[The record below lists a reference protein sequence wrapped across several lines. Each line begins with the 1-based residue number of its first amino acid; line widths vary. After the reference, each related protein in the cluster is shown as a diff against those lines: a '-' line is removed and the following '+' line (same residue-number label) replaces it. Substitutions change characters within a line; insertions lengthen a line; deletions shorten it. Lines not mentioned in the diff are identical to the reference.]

1 MAARTERLTPAIP
14 GFLVAGAIGLILS
27 AALFALLGSV
37 NGEGLRRA
45 IADPYL
51 WHVLVFTFVQAALS
65 TLVSVVPAVFLARA
79 LARRASFPGRGLLI
93 RLLGLPMVVPAIVAV
108 FGIVAIWGQAGAIN
122 NVLAASGFK
131 PWTFLYG
138 LPGILIGHAFFNL
151 PLATRLLLPGWASV
165 PGETWRLA
173 AQLGMRSGAIFRLI
187 EWPLLRERLPG
198 VVTIVFL
205 LCMTS
210 FAVVLT
216 LGGGP
221 AATTIEVAIYQAL
234 RFDFDPS
241 RAAVLA
247 FLQLALSVLLIL
259 ASQRWTRAFDML
271 ATAHRPAERP
281 DRANR
286 MAQALDALV
295 IVMASVFVLLPLASV
310 SFAGLLPKALTI
322 WSETRLWA
330 AMLRSLVVALLAGL
344 SAVGAALA
352 LQYAIRELRRAG
364 RTGTI
369 GLLDLSAS
377 LVLGLSPLAFGAG
390 LFLLLVD
397 LVGAFRW
404 SLAPVVLLSAFLAL
418 PYAMRLLG
426 PALQQSASQHD
437 RLCASLGLR
446 GWNRWRLV
454 DWPALRPSI
463 GFALAL
469 SVALAVGDLASI
481 ALFGA
486 PDNETLPLLLYRL
499 IGSYRMDQAAGVALA
514 MIALV
519 ALIFMGIERYV
530 GGPKH
535 ARD

>member
-1 MAARTERLTPAIP
+1 MAARAERLTASAP
-14 GFLVAGAIGLILS
+14 GFLVAGAIGLVLTAS
-27 AALFALLGSV
+27 LLALLGAV
-37 NGEGLRRA
+37 TGEGLQRA
-45 IADPYL
+45 VTDPYL
-51 WHVLVFTFVQAALS
+51 WHVLAFTFVQAALS
-65 TLVSVVPAVFLARA
+65 TLVSVVPAILLARA
-79 LARRASFPGRGLLI
+79 LSRRTNFPGRALLI

-108 FGIVAIWGQAGAIN
+108 FGIVAIWGQAGVINRALAI
-122 NVLAASGFK
+122 LGLE

-173 AQLGMRSGAIFRLI
+173 SQLGMRSGAIFRLI
-187 EWPLLRERLPG
+187 EWPLLQERLPG

-210 FAVVLT
+210 FAIVLT

-241 RAAVLA
+241 RAALLA

-259 ASQRWTRAFDML
+259 VSQRWTRTFDML
-271 ATAHRPAERP
+271 ATADRPAERP

-286 MAQALDALV
+286 VARTLDAVV
-295 IVMASVFVLLPLASV
+295 IAAATVFVLLPLAAVLFSGV
-310 SFAGLLPKALTI
+310 IPEALTI
-322 WSETRLWA
+322 WGESRLWL
-330 AMLRSLVVALLAGL
+330 AMLRSLAIAALAGL
-344 SAVGAALA
+344 SAVGASLA
-352 LQYAIRELRRAG
+352 LQYAIRELHRRQ

-369 GLLDLSAS
+369 RLLDLSAS

-397 LVGAFRW
+397 IVGAFRW

-437 RLCASLGLR
+437 RLCAALGLR

-514 MIALV
+514 MIVLV
-519 ALIFMGIERYV
+519 ACIFTGIERYV
-530 GGPKH
+530 GGPKQ

>member
-1 MAARTERLTPAIP
+1 MAARAERLTPAVP
-14 GFLVAGAIGLILS
+14 GFLIAGAIGFMLA
-27 AALFALLGSV
+27 AALFALLGV
-37 NGEGLRRA
+37 VEGAGLRCA

-51 WHVLVFTFVQAALS
+51 WHVLGFTLVQAALS
-65 TLVSVVPAVFLARA
+65 TLVSVVPAILLARA
-79 LARRASFPGRGLLI
+79 LARRTDYFGRSLLV

-108 FGIVAIWGQAGAIN
+108 FGIVAIWGQAGVIN
-122 NVLAASGFK
+122 GALTALGLE

-173 AQLGMRSGAIFRLI
+173 AQLGMGSGAIFRLI

-198 VVTIVFL
+198 VITIIFL

-210 FAVVLT
+210 FAIVLT

-247 FLQLALSVLLIL
+247 FLQFGLSVLFIL
-259 ASQRWTRAFDML
+259 ASQRWARPFDML
-271 ATAHRPAERP
+271 ATAGRPTARP
-281 DRANR
+281 DRAGSAGR
-286 MAQALDALV
+286 VLDAIF
-295 IVMASVFVLLPLASV
+295 IVAAAIFLLLPLAAV
-310 SFAGLLPKALTI
+310 VMAGLAPDGLSI
-322 WSETRLWA
+322 WRETRLWA
-330 AMLRSLVVALLAGL
+330 AMLRSIVIAALAGIA
-344 SAVGAALA
+344 AVGAALA
-352 LQYAIRELRRAG
+352 LQVAIRALRRTG

-369 GLLDLSAS
+369 RLLDLSAS
-377 LVLGLSPLAFGAG
+377 MVLGLSPLAFGAG

-397 LVGAFRW
+397 IVGAFRW
-404 SLAPVVLLSAFLAL
+404 SLAPVVVLSAFLAL

-437 RLCASLGLR
+437 RLCAALGLR

-463 GFALAL
+463 GLALAL
-469 SVALAVGDLASI
+469 SVALAIGDLASI

-486 PDNETLPLLLYRL
+486 PDKETLPLLLYQL
-499 IGSYRMDQAAGVALA
+499 MGSYRMDEAACVALA
-514 MIALV
+514 LIALV
-519 ALIFMGIERYV
+519 ALIFTGIERHV
-530 GGPKH
+530 GGPH
-535 ARD
+535 RARD

>member
-1 MAARTERLTPAIP
+1 MAARTQRLTPSVP
-14 GFLVAGAIGLILS
+14 GFLVAGAIGLLLS
-27 AALFALLGSV
+27 ASLAALLGAVS
-37 NGEGLRRA
+37 GEGLRRA
-45 IADPYL
+45 IADRYL

-65 TLVSVVPAVFLARA
+65 TLVSVAPAILLARA
-79 LARRASFPGRGLLI
+79 LSRRTSFPGRGLLI

-108 FGIVAIWGQAGAIN
+108 FGIVAIWGQAGIIN
-122 NVLAASGFK
+122 RGLAGSGLE

-151 PLATRLLLPGWASV
+151 PLATRLLLPGWSGV

-173 AQLGMRSGAIFRLI
+173 SQLGMGSGAIFRLI

-198 VVTIVFL
+198 VLTIVFL

-210 FAVVLT
+210 FAIVLT

-241 RAAVLA
+241 RAALLA
-247 FLQLALSVLLIL
+247 CLQLGLSVLLIL
-259 ASQRWTRAFDML
+259 MSQRWTRAFDML
-271 ATAHRPAERP
+271 ATADRPTERP
-281 DRANR
+281 DRRNPVAR
-286 MAQALDALV
+286 ATDATV
-295 IVMASVFVLLPLASV
+295 IVVAALFVLLPLAAV
-310 SFAGLLPKALTI
+310 LLSGTVPGARTI
-322 WSETRLWA
+322 WTDARLWA
-330 AMLRSLVVALLAGL
+330 ATLRSLVVAVLAGTA
-344 SAVGAALA
+344 AVGAALA

-364 RTGTI
+364 RSGTI
-369 GLLDLSAS
+369 RLLDLSAS

-397 LVGAFRW
+397 IVGAFRW

-426 PALQQSASQHD
+426 PALQQSAAQHD

-469 SVALAVGDLASI
+469 SIALAVGDLASI

-514 MIALV
+514 MIVLV
-519 ALIFMGIERYV
+519 ALIFTGIERYV

>member
-1 MAARTERLTPAIP
+1 MAARAERLTPAIP
-14 GFLVAGAIGLILS
+14 GFLVAGAIGLTL
-27 AALFALLGSV
+27 AAAFVALLASV
-37 NGEGLRRA
+37 SGEGLRRA

-51 WHVLVFTFVQAALS
+51 WHVLGFTFVQAALS
-65 TLVSVVPAVFLARA
+65 TLVSVAPAILLARA
-79 LARRASFPGRGLLI
+79 LARRTDFPGRRLLI

-108 FGIVAIWGQAGAIN
+108 FGIVAIWGQAGVIN
-122 NVLAASGFK
+122 RALGSLGLE

-173 AQLGMRSGAIFRLI
+173 AQLGMGSGAIFRLI
-187 EWPLLRERLPG
+187 EWPLLRERLPA

-210 FAVVLT
+210 FAIVLT

-241 RAAVLA
+241 RAAFLA
-247 FLQLALSVLLIL
+247 ILQLALSVLLIL
-259 ASQRWTRAFDML
+259 ISQRWTRSFDML
-271 ATAHRPAERP
+271 ATVDRPAERP
-281 DRANR
+281 DRAQR
-286 MAQALDALV
+286 LAQLSDALV
-295 IVMASVFVLLPLASV
+295 IVAATLFVLLPLVAVLLS
-310 SFAGLLPKALTI
+310 GLIPEALSI
-322 WSETRLWA
+322 WGDSRLWA
-330 AMLRSLVVALLAGL
+330 ATLRSLVVATLAGL

-364 RTGTI
+364 RAGTI
-369 GLLDLSAS
+369 SLLDLSAS

-397 LVGAFRW
+397 WVGAFRW

-418 PYAMRLLG
+418 PYAMRLVG
-426 PALQQSASQHD
+426 PALQQGASQHD

-463 GFALAL
+463 GLALAL
-469 SVALAVGDLASI
+469 SVALGVGDLASI

-514 MIALV
+514 MIVLV

-530 GGPKH
+530 GGQRH
-535 ARD
+535 RD

>member
-1 MAARTERLTPAIP
+1 MAARAERLTPAVP
-14 GFLVAGAIGLILS
+14 GFLIAGTIGLLLTAALVALLS
-27 AALFALLGSV
+27 AVS
-37 NGEGLRRA
+37 GEGVRRA

-51 WHVLVFTFVQAALS
+51 WHVVAFTFVQAALS
-65 TLVSVVPAVFLARA
+65 TLVSVVPAVFLARS
-79 LARRASFPGRGLLI
+79 LARRTNFPGRGLLI

-122 NVLAASGFK
+122 DVLAALGLK

-173 AQLGMRSGAIFRLI
+173 AQLGMGSGAIFRLI
-187 EWPLLRERLPG
+187 EWPLLRERLPA
-198 VVTIVFL
+198 VATIVFL

-210 FAVVLT
+210 FAIVLT

-241 RAAVLA
+241 RAAFLA
-247 FLQLALSVLLIL
+247 ILQLALSVLLIL
-259 ASQRWTRAFDML
+259 ISQRWTRAFDML
-271 ATAHRPAERP
+271 ATADRPAERP

-286 MAQALDALV
+286 MAKMLDALV
-295 IVMASVFVLLPLASV
+295 IAAAMLFVLLPLVAVLLS
-310 SFAGLLPKALTI
+310 GLVPEAFTI
-322 WSETRLWA
+322 WGESRLWA
-330 AMLRSLVVALLAGL
+330 AMLRSLVVAALAGL
-344 SAVGAALA
+344 AAVGAALA
-352 LQYAIRELRRAG
+352 LQYAIRELRRAR

-426 PALQQSASQHD
+426 PALQQSASQND
-437 RLCASLGLR
+437 RLCASMGLR

-454 DWPALRPSI
+454 DWPSLRPSI
-463 GFALAL
+463 GLALAL
-469 SVALAVGDLASI
+469 SVALGVGDLASI

-514 MIALV
+514 MIVLV
-519 ALIFMGIERYV
+519 AFIFLGIERYV
-530 GGPKH
+530 GGQKH

>member
-1 MAARTERLTPAIP
+1 MAAGAERLTPAIP
-14 GFLVAGAIGLILS
+14 GFLIAGAIGLILA
-27 AALFALLGSV
+27 AALAALLSAV
-37 NGEGLRRA
+37 DGEGLRHA

-51 WHVLVFTFVQAALS
+51 WHVLGFTLMQAALS
-65 TLVSVVPAVFLARA
+65 TLVSVAPAILLARA
-79 LARRASFPGRGLLI
+79 LARRSEFLGRALLV

-108 FGIVAIWGQAGAIN
+108 LGIVAIWGQAGAVN
-122 NVLAASGFK
+122 SALTAVGLGR
-131 PWTFLYG
+131 WTFLYG

-151 PLATRLLLPGWASV
+151 PLATRLLLPGWSGV

-198 VVTIVFL
+198 IATAVFL

-210 FAVVLT
+210 FAIVLT

-221 AATTIEVAIYQAL
+221 AATTVEVAIYQAL

-241 RAAVLA
+241 RAALLA
-247 FLQLALSVLLIL
+247 FLQLGLSALLIL
-259 ASQRWTRAFDML
+259 ISQRWARPFDMV
-271 ATAHRPAERP
+271 ATPGRPAERP
-281 DRANR
+281 DCIGVVGR
-286 MAQALDALV
+286 MLDALV
-295 IVMASVFVLLPLASV
+295 IVATAIFVLLPLTSV
-310 SFAGLLPKALTI
+310 LLAGLVPDAFSI
-322 WSETRLWA
+322 WGATRLWA
-330 AMLRSLVVALLAGL
+330 AVLRSLAIAALAGL
-344 SAVGAALA
+344 SAVGTALA
-352 LQYAIRELRRAG
+352 LQIAIRSLRRG
-364 RTGTI
+364 DRIGTVR
-369 GLLDLSAS
+369 LLDLSAS

-397 LVGAFRW
+397 IVGAFRW

-426 PALQQSASQHD
+426 PSLQRSAAQQD
-437 RLCASLGLR
+437 RLCAALGLR

-463 GFALAL
+463 GLALAL
-469 SVALAVGDLASI
+469 SMALAIGDLASI

-486 PDNETLPLLLYRL
+486 PDNVTLPLLIYQLM
-499 IGSYRMDQAAGVALA
+499 GSYRMDEAAGVALVL
-514 MIALV
+514 IVLV
-519 ALIFMGIERYV
+519 ALTFTGIERYV
-530 GGPKH
+530 GGRQR